1 MFQFKVVLVGDSRV
15 GKTAFL
21 KRFTESYFTTDM
33 HPTIGVDLRMHDF
46 TVDGKTVKLE
56 VRERLCAWILSL
68 FSECALLLLL
78 LWLMLASYD

>member
-46 TVDGKTVKLE
+46 TVDNKTVKLE
-56 VRERLCAWILSL
+56 VRMRILF
-68 FSECALLLLL
+68 FSHPPAAVALS
-78 LWLMLASYD
+78 AGRRAPNVVAA

>member
-1 MFQFKVVLVGDSRV
+1 MDGGSDEVYQFKVVLVGDSRV

-46 TVDGKTVKLE
+46 KVEGKTVKLE
-56 VRERLCAWILSL
+56 VRSA
-68 FSECALLLLL
+68 ALLSKVVSF
-78 LWLMLASYD
+78 SYCCGR